1 MTDGLPSAT
10 RSAPADRR
18 RRGAAHQRHGTA
30 AGGLRLWAG
39 TVAFGGS
46 TVAVLAVLSRHFDH
60 ATFAALAALLS
71 LSFVVSLIPAGLQL
85 RSAALVAD
93 GHPAPT
99 MTVRQMAVITAISL
113 AVAPVFALVLR
124 VPVAAASLVTVQMV
138 VAIPLASRQGALL
151 AHHRFGALGTNL
163 VIEGLA
169 RVALGSLLGV
179 VLGVTGLAAGLC
191 GGTIVALIVLPYRRR
206 RGSVEDRPR
215 TSLVDTSLSLAILG
229 LYVQL
234 DVLVAPS
241 VVGHGAATAY
251 DLAAVPSKGVY
262 LVLLAAGPMLF
273 PFVRRQRGGRRLI
286 VRAAATTLAAG
297 GLCTGLLVA
306 ALPLIAA
313 VLGQGTPGPAATALL
328 GWSMALAGAT
338 AVVVSA
344 GVARGVARPWP
355 PLLLG
360 VAAELLCLA
369 VHPDP
374 WTFTVVVTLAQLV
387 TTVLSLSMCL
397 FGRQR
402 AVVAP
407 GEEPVSADGRTMVA
421 VLAEAGDRLAVAQAS
436 NHPNGPPRSLV
447 DRERWREEDP

>member
-1 MTDGLPSAT
+1 MTDGGPFAAVRLL
-10 RSAPADRR
+10 PADRR
-18 RRGAAHQRHGTA
+18 RRGASHRLQGTA
-30 AGGLRLWAG
+30 TGGLVLWAG
-39 TVAFGGS
+39 TIAFGGS

-85 RSAALVAD
+85 RSASLVAD

-99 MTVRQMAVITAISL
+99 MTVGQMAAITAVSL
-113 AVAPVFALVLR
+113 AVAPVFALLLQ

-138 VAIPLASRQGALL
+138 VAIPLATRQGALL
-151 AHHRFGALGTNL
+151 AHHRFAALGANL
-163 VIEGLA
+163 VIEGLT
-169 RVALGSLLGV
+169 RVALGSLLGL

-191 GGTIVALIVLPYRRR
+191 AGTIVALLVLPYRHRR
-206 RGSVEDRPR
+206 SSLEERPR

-241 VVGHGAATAY
+241 VVGHGGATTY

-286 VRAAATTLAAG
+286 VRAVAVTLVVGGACTAA
-297 GLCTGLLVA
+297 LVA
-306 ALPLIAA
+306 GRPLIAA
-313 VLGQGTPGPAATALL
+313 VLGQATPGPAAAALL
-328 GWSMALAGAT
+328 GTAMALAGAT

-360 VAAELLCLA
+360 VVAELLCLTA
-369 VHPDP
+369 HPDP
-374 WTFTVVVTLAQLV
+374 WAFTVVVTLAQLV
-387 TTVLSLSMCL
+387 TTVLSLSTCL

-402 AVVAP
+402 VATVAAVEPPRPLAP
-407 GEEPVSADGRTMVA
+407 ETGREEEP
-421 VLAEAGDRLAVAQAS
+421 
-436 NHPNGPPRSLV
+436 
-447 DRERWREEDP
+447 